1 MCIKNSFKKFGE
13 IMQKQEMLCHQTPR
27 IELLCELSRP
37 YKTIADIGCDH
48 AYVSI
53 HLARNGKKVIASDV
67 SKGPLEKAQK
77 NIKTF
82 GLSDKIELR
91 LCSGLTAYKPYET
104 EEIIIAGMG
113 GKVISDI
120 LKEGLEVAKSA
131 KVLFLQPMTSSE
143 ELRGFLYEN
152 GFKIKDEH
160 LVSEDRRIYTIIEA
174 VYEKTESFSPL
185 DLYISPAIRKKLD
198 SPTYYQ
204 YSLKIYNEFKKIIK
218 GLEKSSG
225 KESSLSYYERLKEE
239 SEKILE
245 NGKA

>member
-1 MCIKNSFKKFGE
+1 MK
-13 IMQKQEMLCHQTPR
+13 KQEMLCHRTPR

-48 AYVSI
+48 AYVAI
-53 HLARNGKKVIASDV
+53 HLARDEKKVIASDI
-67 SKGPLEKAQK
+67 SKGPLEKARK
-77 NIKTF
+77 NVETF

-91 LCSGLTAYKPYET
+91 LCSGLSLFKPFEA
-104 EEIIIAGMG
+104 EAIIIAGMG

-120 LKEGLEVAKSA
+120 LKEGIEVSKAS

-143 ELRGFLYEN
+143 ELRKFLYEN

-160 LVSEDRRIYTIIEA
+160 LVSEDRRIYAVIEA
-174 VYEKTESFSPL
+174 VYEKTESFSPI

-198 SPTYYQ
+198 VPIYYE
-204 YSLKIYNEFKKIIK
+204 YAIKILKEFEKIIK
-218 GLEKSSG
+218 GLEKSSD
-225 KESSLSYYERLKEE
+225 KEASILYYTNLKEE
-239 SEKILE
+239 LEKILE